1 MNFPHFEIFQGN
13 VKTIEVVMAHA
24 VSLKPVTSVYANGK
38 ISEPRLTATNP
49 SHLWLIARVSN
60 CRRFRFIA
68 ISLGSELL

>member
-1 MNFPHFEIFQGN
+1 MNFPPAHYEIFQGN

-49 SHLWLIARVSN
+49 SHLWPADCKSFKL
-60 CRRFRFIA
+60 
-68 ISLGSELL
+68 